1 MEADIQRQI
10 KFFTISNSLPKIDI
24 HAHLNGSIRKKT
36 LLENLS
42 QSDRNEIEKL
52 YIKMD
57 FPNAMNFFKISSKI
71 LTDLKMLRRITKE
84 MLEDWK
90 KHNVIYL
97 EIRTSLKGKAE
108 LFTKEEYLKTVL
120 EEIDKFNNENDMI
133 TRLIICLDREKD
145 LNDYEDTYNIYKNFQ
160 NENLKK
166 LIVGIDYSGNEINEK
181 HKYEE
186 IIPIF
191 EKFKNEGLKV
201 TIHMGETENYQI
213 FPFDKFLPDRVSH
226 CYFLKEEHY
235 LEILKRN
242 IHIEVC
248 PTCSFKITN
257 QIDFSK
263 IPLKNFWNKKI
274 NDINGNE
281 IVFKNISINTDDT
294 MLILS
299 DISQE
304 YYEIG
309 VNFKLNVEDIKNILL
324 NTIDNIFEKDE
335 EVRNKLKDKVKNF
348 YDDD

>member
-10 KFFTISNSLPKIDI
+10 QLFTLSNSLPKIDI

-42 QSDRNEIEKL
+42 ISDKNELEKL
-52 YIKMD
+52 LSKMD
-57 FPNAMNFFKISSKI
+57 FPNAMKFFKISSKI
-71 LTDLKMLRRITKE
+71 ITDLSIVRRITKE
-84 MLEDWK
+84 MLEDWN

-97 EIRTSLKGKAE
+97 EIRTSLKEKAE
-108 LFTKEEYLKTVL
+108 IFTKEEYLKAVL
-120 EEIDKFNNENDMI
+120 EEIDKFNNENNMI
-133 TRLIICLDREKD
+133 TRLIISLDREKD
-145 LNDYEDTYNIYKNFQ
+145 LNDYEDTYNIYINFK

-186 IIPIF
+186 IIPILG
-191 EKFKNEGLKV
+191 KFKNEGLKI

-248 PTCSFKITN
+248 PTCSFKITH
-257 QIDFSK
+257 QIDYSK

-281 IVFKNISINTDDT
+281 IIFKNISINTDDT

-299 DISQE
+299 DVSQE
-304 YYEIG
+304 YYEVS
-309 VNFKLNVEDIKNILL
+309 VNFKWDVNDVKNILL
-324 NTIDNIFEKDE
+324 NTIEHIFEKDNDIKNQLRE
-335 EVRNKLKDKVKNF
+335 KVNNF
-348 YDDD
+348 FE